1 MRIQS
6 RIWVSIAASA
16 AVSAVIV
23 WFAFSILRGMN
34 EDVSRSERYDEVV
47 NKAFALNI
55 LVDGFKMD
63 PSHRRMQQAGD
74 VHRSLNK
81 LLEDISPFDAR
92 EENLLRQV
100 RRNNQEL
107 GRLLNLFF
115 EQREKPD
122 SNIETERKNMLISQ
136 LWIKVRLVTDETNR
150 LIEFSQSRIV
160 SAQRKAGITVLVLIV
175 AVILTNAAIFFVSSR
190 SIVQNV
196 ERLTEGVGRI
206 SSGNLSHRIQV
217 IGKSELAD
225 LARAFNGMAASLQVS
240 YDRLKR
246 YTQELERS
254 NRELQDFTFIATHD
268 LQEPLR
274 KIQTFSDRVRSESGD
289 SLNEK
294 SVDFLDRV
302 SNAAKR
308 MQSLMEAL
316 LDYSCVSR
324 SQDPYQPTDLTLVV
338 REVMEDLSLRV
349 LETNGRVEIA
359 DLPRIEAD
367 ATQMRQLFQNLISN
381 ALKYHRPEI
390 PPQIQVRGRQYQDP
404 DKSREMCEISIADNG
419 IGFDEQYLEKIFTP
433 FQRLHGRKEYEGTG
447 IGLAICRKIAERH
460 GGKLTAVSRQ
470 GKGST
475 FIITLP
481 VKHEYPGLDATDE
494 ARRQLAMF
502 AKEDTV
508 KERLP

>member
-1 MRIQS
+1 
-6 RIWVSIAASA
+6 
-16 AVSAVIV
+16 
-23 WFAFSILRGMN
+23 
-34 EDVSRSERYDEVV
+34 
-47 NKAFALNI
+47 
-55 LVDGFKMD
+55 
-63 PSHRRMQQAGD
+63 
-74 VHRSLNK
+74 
-81 LLEDISPFDAR
+81 
-92 EENLLRQV
+92 
-100 RRNNQEL
+100 
-107 GRLLNLFF
+107 
-115 EQREKPD
+115 
-122 SNIETERKNMLISQ
+122 
-136 LWIKVRLVTDETNR
+136 
-150 LIEFSQSRIV
+150 
-160 SAQRKAGITVLVLIV
+160 
-175 AVILTNAAIFFVSSR
+175 
-190 SIVQNV
+190 
-196 ERLTEGVGRI
+196 
-206 SSGNLSHRIQV
+206 
-217 IGKSELAD
+217 
-225 LARAFNGMAASLQVS
+225 
-240 YDRLKR
+240 
-246 YTQELERS
+246 
-254 NRELQDFTFIATHD
+254 
-268 LQEPLR
+268 
-274 KIQTFSDRVRSESGD
+274 
-289 SLNEK
+289 
-294 SVDFLDRV
+294 
-302 SNAAKR
+302 
-308 MQSLMEAL
+308 MEAL